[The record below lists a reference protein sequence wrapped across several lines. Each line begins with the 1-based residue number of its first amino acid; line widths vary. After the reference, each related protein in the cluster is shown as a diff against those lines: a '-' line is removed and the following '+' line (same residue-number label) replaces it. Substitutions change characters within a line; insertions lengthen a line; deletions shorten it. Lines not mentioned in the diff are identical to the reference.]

1 MNACL
6 KCLNCLTC
14 LNCLNP
20 LVADYLAAVPLNMPP
35 SVSGDSTALVIVET
49 RCLPHLP
56 SVIASAV
63 RQHPGWHLYVYAPSA
78 VHDFGERSGCLA
90 GGQYTKVTLE
100 PAAMTTAS
108 YSKLL
113 LSREFWDVCREEH
126 ILVFQADTVV
136 FRPVPQEL
144 MRYDYVGAVCGEPL
158 PSKFIM
164 NGGLSLRRRSA
175 MVRAIMLM
183 TDEEAREPEDVA
195 FMLAMRRNPAAF
207 TLPTMQVCD
216 DFFIESRGNPR
227 TAIGVHGTDKLYAP
241 PALLEEAFMF
251 L

>member
-1 MNACL
+1 MDP
-6 KCLNCLTC
+6 
-14 LNCLNP
+14 CLNP
-20 LVADYLAAVPLNMPP
+20 LVADYLAAIPRSMPP

-49 RCLPHLP
+49 RQLPHLP

-63 RQHPGWHLYVYAPSA
+63 RMHPGWHLYVYAPPA
-78 VHDFGERSGCLA
+78 VHDFVEHSGCLA
-90 GGQYTKVTLE
+90 GGEYTKVTLE
-100 PAAMTTAS
+100 PVAMTTSS

-136 FRPVPQEL
+136 VRPVPQEI
-144 MRYDYVGAVCGEPL
+144 MRYDYVGAVCGVPL

-175 MVRAIMLM
+175 MVRAVLLM

-195 FMLAMRRNPAAF
+195 FMLTMRRNSAAF
-207 TLPTMQVCD
+207 TLPTMDVCD
-216 DFFIESRGNPR
+216 DSFIESRGNPH
-227 TAIGVHGTDKLYAP
+227 TAMGVHGTDKLYAP
-241 PALLEEAFMF
+241 PALLEEMFM
-251 L
+251 LL